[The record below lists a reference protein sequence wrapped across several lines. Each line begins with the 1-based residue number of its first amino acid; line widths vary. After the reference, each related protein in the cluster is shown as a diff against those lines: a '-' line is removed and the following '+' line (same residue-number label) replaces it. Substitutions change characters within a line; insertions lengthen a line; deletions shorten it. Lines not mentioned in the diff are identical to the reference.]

1 MMALPPNLPPNPSA
15 YAGGAQPDRLCVRNA
30 VVNVRVPAIML
41 LCRAFPTRGVQL
53 VLQRPAGIQ
62 NILMGVHRSGAPM
75 SAASKGAERQ
85 AFIERFLANVLPPTF
100 RFGSGDAT
108 DAVGHHS
115 GQLDV
120 VVEYPFAPSL
130 PSFGGGLD
138 YISQSRL
145 RLSSIKS
152 DAAAQWGEAQRT
164 ADQLAP
170 LQRTFN
176 AALTFGAPSE
186 RIPLFVAGYTGWKTI
201 EAVKQNLQQCPNIAG
216 VLVIE
221 SGIFVSVGQDYSVDA
236 TGPWSLWGLISC
248 LNLITNTIQAAA
260 PNPLTYAE

>member
-1 MMALPPNLPPNPSA
+1 MPN
-15 YAGGAQPDRLCVRNA
+15 
-30 VVNVRVPAIML
+30 
-41 LCRAFPTRGVQL
+41 QL

-145 RLSSIKS
+145 RLSSKS
-152 DAAAQWGEAQRT
+152 SLTR
-164 ADQLAP
+164 P
-170 LQRTFN
+170 LN
-176 AALTFGAPSE
+176 GARRS
-186 RIPLFVAGYTGWKTI
+186 
-201 EAVKQNLQQCPNIAG
+201 
-216 VLVIE
+216 VLPI
-221 SGIFVSVGQDYSVDA
+221 SWRHYSA
-236 TGPWSLWGLISC
+236 HSMQP
-248 LNLITNTIQAAA
+248 
-260 PNPLTYAE
+260 